1 MQKPRESKKQL
12 DGIERHSGSRIHA
25 NLSVKFKIN
34 FAKYE
39 IIYVWETGDQ
49 SNLNFIY
56 VVCKERYNYFFKVK
70 C

>member
-12 DGIERHSGSRIHA
+12 DRIERHSGSRIHA

-39 IIYVWETGDQ
+39 IMYVWEIGDQ
-49 SNLNFIY
+49 SNFNFIY
-56 VVCKERYNYFFKVK
+56 VVCKERGYKYF
-70 C
+70 